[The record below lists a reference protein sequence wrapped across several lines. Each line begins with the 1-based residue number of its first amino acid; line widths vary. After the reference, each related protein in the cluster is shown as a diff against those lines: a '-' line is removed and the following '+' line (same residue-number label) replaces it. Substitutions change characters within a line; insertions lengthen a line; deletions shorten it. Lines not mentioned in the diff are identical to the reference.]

1 MLGDVMQ
8 AGMVLSD
15 RGAGDNRPDGDEH
28 ERENREYLDGGE
40 PEFGLAERLDA
51 QHVER
56 EHRGE
61 RAQGEHPLGNGLE
74 RLPVVEIQCDCGDI
88 RHDGSGP
95 VEEEQPAGDVC
106 AFFAEEFA
114 CVGHERAGGWAADRQ
129 FAERADH
136 EECENAA
143 YRIRDGQA
151 GAALGEASA
160 RAEEQA
166 GAD

>member
-1 MLGDVMQ
+1 MVGDIRQSRMI
-8 AGMVLSD
+8 LPD
-15 RGAGDNRPDGDEH
+15 RSAGDNRPDGDDH
-28 ERENREYLDGGE
+28 ECENREYLDGGE

-74 RLPVVEIQCDCGDI
+74 HLPVVEIQCDCGDI

-95 VEEEQPAGDVC
+95 VEEEQPAGDVR
-106 AFFAEEFA
+106 AFFAEKFA
-114 CVGHERAGGWAADRQ
+114 CVGHERARGGASDRQ